1 MGQDCTRKD
10 SITVERLQGQLFP
23 SAGHTL
29 ANDNNVSIIRIIFFS
44 LVMEIF

>member
-23 SAGHTL
+23 SAGQTL
-29 ANDNNVSIIRIIFFS
+29 ANDNNRSEERRVGKEC
-44 LVMEIF
+44 VP